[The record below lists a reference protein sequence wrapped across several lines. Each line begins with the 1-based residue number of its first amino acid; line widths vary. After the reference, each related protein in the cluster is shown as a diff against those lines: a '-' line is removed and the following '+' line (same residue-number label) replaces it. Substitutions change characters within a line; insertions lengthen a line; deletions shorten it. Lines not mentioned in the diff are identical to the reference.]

1 MKKDLK
7 YILFLVGVV
16 ITYLV
21 IEISSPKP
29 INWTITFSNRD
40 KNPFGSYLINERLTD
55 IFPPDSI
62 SNVNLTL
69 YELEDSAAQNIL
81 ILANSFFGSKEDTDV
96 LLEKINKGMNAF
108 IAADYFSGQFADTLN
123 LETTDYFFQ
132 EDILENITEED
143 TAFLRF
149 VNPRLQNKEYYFR
162 RNNTQNFFSSFDTL
176 RTEILVTND
185 LDKPQMIRVKWGQ
198 GSIYLSSTPL
208 AFTNNYLLLEKNHEF
223 VSTALSYLPPRSTI
237 WTEYYQLGRME
248 AQTPLRFILT
258 NESLSWAYYIAI
270 LTLVLFIFFEAKRKQ
285 RVIPIITPLTNTT
298 LEFVGTIANLYFYKK
313 DHKSIALKRINFF
326 QERLRTKYR
335 LQFREDD
342 SSFIERVAHKTS
354 HTQEE
359 IKSAFDLIKKTKQSS
374 EISEEQLK
382 DLSKTI
388 DEIL

>member
-1 MKKDLK
+1 
-7 YILFLVGVV
+7 
-16 ITYLV
+16 
-21 IEISSPKP
+21 
-29 INWTITFSNRD
+29 
-40 KNPFGSYLINERLTD
+40 
-55 IFPPDSI
+55 
-62 SNVNLTL
+62 
-69 YELEDSAAQNIL
+69 
-81 ILANSFFGSKEDTDV
+81 
-96 LLEKINKGMNAF
+96 
-108 IAADYFSGQFADTLN
+108 
-123 LETTDYFFQ
+123 
-132 EDILENITEED
+132 
-143 TAFLRF
+143 
-149 VNPRLQNKEYYFR
+149 
-162 RNNTQNFFSSFDTL
+162 
-176 RTEILVTND
+176 
-185 LDKPQMIRVKWGQ
+185 
-198 GSIYLSSTPL
+198 
-208 AFTNNYLLLEKNHEF
+208 
-223 VSTALSYLPPRSTI
+223 
-237 WTEYYQLGRME
+237 ME

-298 LEFVGTIANLYFYKK
+298 LEFVGTVANLYFYKK